1 MPALPWDHK
10 DLTTMRLTFALSLV
24 CASLLAGCGDDT
36 PRTPEAAAQ
45 KALSEAVKPAI
56 GQPIPEFSLER
67 LHGGN
72 VDSSELRGKT
82 TLLNFWAPWCA
93 PCVQEL
99 PELSSLHNSIQADG
113 DRVIGIALDRKG
125 DVQAFVADHPV
136 TYPLLLGGRSGNDL
150 ARRMGNGHGGLPY
163 SVVIDAD
170 GIIRAAHAGRLS
182 EAQARKLLESVKQ

>member
-1 MPALPWDHK
+1 
-10 DLTTMRLTFALSLV
+10 MRLTFVLSIA

-36 PRTPEAAAQ
+36 PRTPEEAAQ
-45 KALSEAVKPAI
+45 KALSEAAKPAI

-72 VDSSELRGKT
+72 FDNTELRGKT

-99 PELSSLHNSIQADG
+99 PELSRLHNAIKTQG
-113 DRVIGIALDRKG
+113 GQVIGIAIDRKDG
-125 DVQAFVADHPV
+125 VQTFIADHPV
-136 TYPLLLGGRSGNDL
+136 TYPLLLGGKNGDDL

-170 GIIRAAHAGRLS
+170 GIIRAAHAGRLT
-182 EAQARKLLESVKQ
+182 EAQARNLLESVKQ